1 VRNSHPSQPPA
12 QKRKCAGCKE
22 PTEHPTKLGDSWL
35 CDSCFTHVK
44 QRAASIQRLRRPPS
58 EEAREAFRNDS
69 RRTR

>member
-22 PTEHPTKLGDSWL
+22 PTEHPTKLGD
-35 CDSCFTHVK
+35 CFTHVK

-69 RRTR
+69 RRKR